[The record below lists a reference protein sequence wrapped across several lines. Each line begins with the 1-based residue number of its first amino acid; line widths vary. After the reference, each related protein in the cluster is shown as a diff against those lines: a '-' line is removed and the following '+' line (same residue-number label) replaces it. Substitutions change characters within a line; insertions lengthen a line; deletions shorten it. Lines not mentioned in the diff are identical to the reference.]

1 MTTLEAPAVAP
12 FTTML
17 RRIYLLRAAF
27 ALAWAAV
34 LLVAAPDPGP
44 LLAALL
50 VVYPLVDAG
59 AVLAQL
65 RSGDR
70 APGPRVAEWANVL
83 VSLAVAATLGWAGT
97 HSIDA
102 ALAVWG
108 AWAALSGLTQ
118 LVTAV
123 LRRHTGGQVPQIVS
137 GAISVAAG
145 AAFLGQSAQ
154 DPANMSGAG
163 GYAVLG
169 AVFFLVSAVRLNA
182 LQRRAA

>member
-1 MTTLEAPAVAP
+1 MTTLEAPVVSP
-12 FTTML
+12 FGATL

-27 ALAWAAV
+27 ALVWAAV
-34 LLVAAPDPGP
+34 LIVAAPDPGP
-44 LLAALL
+44 LLAVLL
-50 VVYPLVDAG
+50 VVYPLADAG
-59 AVLAQL
+59 AVLWQL
-65 RSGDR
+65 RSEGR
-70 APGPRVAEWANVL
+70 TPAPRVAEWANVL
-83 VSLAVAATLGWAGT
+83 VSLVVAATLGWAGT

-118 LVTAV
+118 LATAV
-123 LRRHTGGQVPQIVS
+123 LRRRTGGQVPQIVS

-145 AAFLGQSAQ
+145 VGFLGQSAQ
-154 DPANMSGAG
+154 DPANMAGAG